1 MLDPMYGKSDV
12 TWSGKGW
19 KTESKHDGGTWRTIA
34 TFPYS
39 DFGVAAPKPG
49 DSWFIN
55 VGRIAKTCKGRKEE
69 TLMLWSPNVESRSM
83 VAPNAMG
90 KIVFK

>member
-1 MLDPMYGKSDV
+1 M
-12 TWSGKGW
+12 
-19 KTESKHDGGTWRTIA
+19 

-39 DFGVAAPKPG
+39 DFGVDAPKRG
-49 DSWFIN
+49 DSWFVN
-55 VGRIAKTCKGRKEE
+55 VGRIAKTGADRKGE

-90 KIVFK
+90 KVTFR